1 MARAPVMAAGGIVLR
16 RGSVPLIAVVRQRK
30 RNEWVLP
37 KGKLDDGETP
47 KEAAH
52 REVLEETG
60 HDVAV
65 HEFLGTLVYQSGGRS
80 KVVHFWRMEAEGGP
94 VRKLMN
100 DIKAVDWLALDDA
113 IGRLSR
119 EYERAFLTQIGP
131 IALAASGLVPADV
144 ASPTPISES
153 ASPLASDEID
163 AALQTLTPAEAASVD
178 ELRHGLLQKVKA
190 WLRGEA

>member
-16 RGSVPLIAVVRQRK
+16 RGSTPLIAVVSQRK

-37 KGKLDDGETP
+37 KGKLDEGETP
-47 KEAAH
+47 REAAH

-65 HEFLGTLVYQSGGRS
+65 HEFLGTIAYQSGGRS
-80 KVVHFWRMEAEGGP
+80 KIVHFWRMEAEGGP

-100 DIKAVDWLALDDA
+100 DIKAVDWLTLEEAVA
-113 IGRLSR
+113 RLSR
-119 EYERAFLTQIGP
+119 EYERAFLTEIGP
-131 IALAASGLVPADV
+131 IALAAAGLAPAPE
-144 ASPTPISES
+144 PTP
-153 ASPLASDEID
+153 ALALDDTD
-163 AALQTLTPAEAASVD
+163 AGLQTLTPAEAASVD

>member
-16 RGSVPLIAVVRQRK
+16 RGEAPLIAVVRQRK

-47 KEAAH
+47 KQAAH

-60 HDVAV
+60 HDVAM

-94 VRKLMN
+94 VRKLMS
-100 DIKAVDWLALDDA
+100 DIKAVDWLTLDDA
-113 IGRLSR
+113 LARLSR
-119 EYERAFLTQIGP
+119 EYERAFLTQVGP
-131 IALAASGLVPADV
+131 IAIAAAGLTIATATEPTPTLAA
-144 ASPTPISES
+144 
-153 ASPLASDEID
+153 DEID

-178 ELRHGLLQKVKA
+178 ELRHGLLQKVRA
-190 WLRGEA
+190 WLRGQA

>member
-1 MARAPVMAAGGIVLR
+1 MARAPVLAAGGIVLR
-16 RGSVPLIAVVRQRK
+16 RGLTPLIAVVHQRK

-60 HDVAV
+60 HDVAIR
-65 HEFLGTLVYQSGGRS
+65 EFLGTLVYQSGGRS

-94 VRKLMN
+94 VRNLTN
-100 DIKAVDWLALDDA
+100 DIKAVDWLPLEDA
-113 IGRLSR
+113 IARLSR
-119 EYERAFLTQIGP
+119 EYERAFLTQTGP
-131 IALAASGLVPADV
+131 IALAAAGL
-144 ASPTPISES
+144 ASSDTEATP
-153 ASPLASDEID
+153 PLAAD
-163 AALQTLTPAEAASVD
+163 AAMQPLTPAEAASGE
-178 ELRHGLLQKVKA
+178 ELHHGLLQKVRA

>member
-16 RGSVPLIAVVRQRK
+16 RGAPPLIAIVRQRK

-47 KEAAH
+47 KQAAH

-60 HDVAV
+60 HEVAI
-65 HEFLGTLVYQSGGRS
+65 HEFLGTLVYQSGGRA

-100 DIKAVDWLALDDA
+100 DIKSEHAGEVVEIFVENGQPVQYGERLFA
-113 IGRLSR
+113 IR
-119 EYERAFLTQIGP
+119 RA
-131 IALAASGLVPADV
+131 
-144 ASPTPISES
+144 
-153 ASPLASDEID
+153 
-163 AALQTLTPAEAASVD
+163 
-178 ELRHGLLQKVKA
+178 
-190 WLRGEA
+190 

>member
-16 RGSVPLIAVVRQRK
+16 RGDTPLIAIVRQRK

-37 KGKLDDGETP
+37 KGKLDVGETP

-60 HDVAV
+60 HDVIV
-65 HEFLGTLVYQSGGRS
+65 HEFLGTIAYQSGGPI
-80 KVVHFWRMEAEGGP
+80 KIVHFWRMEAEGGP

-100 DIKAVDWLALDDA
+100 DIKAVDWLTLDEALA
-113 IGRLSR
+113 RLSR
-119 EYERAFLTQIGP
+119 EYERAFLTQVGP
-131 IALAASGLVPADV
+131 IAIAAAGLATSPAPE
-144 ASPTPISES
+144 PT
-153 ASPLASDEID
+153 LAGYEID

-178 ELRHGLLQKVKA
+178 KLRHGLLQKVRA

>member
-1 MARAPVMAAGGIVLR
+1 MVRTPVMAAGGIVLR
-16 RGSVPLIAVVRQRK
+16 RGEAPLIAVVRQRK

-37 KGKLDDGETP
+37 KGKLDEGETP
-47 KEAAH
+47 KQAAH

-60 HDVAV
+60 HDVAM

-94 VRKLMN
+94 VRKLMS
-100 DIKAVDWLALDDA
+100 DIKAVDWLTLDDA
-113 IGRLSR
+113 LARLSR
-119 EYERAFLTQIGP
+119 EYERAFLTQVGP
-131 IALAASGLVPADV
+131 IAIAAAGLPIAAEPTPTLAAD
-144 ASPTPISES
+144 
-153 ASPLASDEID
+153 DID

-178 ELRHGLLQKVKA
+178 ELRHGLLQKVRA